1 MYISDIESNG
11 IPQKIGG
18 DNFDGPWVVKYW
30 AIFDNKSIP
39 ASNRTIYSLSSYLP
53 NDSYDYEVLFWGEAE
68 TGQATNNQVDIVL
81 SSGKTDAYSTFT
93 ARIGRVVTKTASSE
107 RTAGSCIL
115 PIFANDRNVGWYN
128 GDSNGTATAAYF
140 RALGYRRL
148 GKNT

>member
-11 IPQKIGG
+11 ISQKIGG
-18 DNFDGPWVVKYW
+18 DNFDGPWVVKYLT
-30 AIFDNKSIP
+30 IFDNKSIA
-39 ASNRTIYSLSSYLP
+39 ASNRTTYSLSSYLP
-53 NDSYDYEVLFWGEAE
+53 NDNYDYEVLFWGEAQ
-68 TGQATNNQVDIVL
+68 TGSTSGNQVDITL
-81 SSGKTDAYSTFT
+81 SSGKTNAYSTFT
-93 ARIGRVVTKTASSE
+93 ARIGRVVTRTASTE

-128 GDSNGTATAAYF
+128 GDSNGTATGCYF